1 MARLLWVA
9 AVFLL
14 IAGCRS
20 SSQNAAMLDYGN
32 VYNPPYTAEG
42 VTNPLSGAREPPCSQ
57 FSSSYAM
64 KCMERYEEQ
73 YGKAAYEKAFG
84 IPRKLSQQPALLTNL
99 MGCEKPLTAAEV
111 RSIMVEVLQQ
121 YGAQQSGVVQVD
133 GRRADGA
140 PGPKPTPTPDNS
152 GVRRTEGH
160 RAGWD
165 ALQGFEPTPSRPPP
179 SHGGRVGGGGPGQSP
194 AND

>member
-20 SSQNAAMLDYGN
+20 SSQNAAMFDYGN
-32 VYNPPYTAEG
+32 AYNPPYTAEG
-42 VTNPLSGAREPPCSQ
+42 VINPLSGVREAPCSQ

-84 IPRKLSQQPALLTNL
+84 IPQKANQPTALFTNP

-111 RSIMVEVLQQ
+111 RSIMVEVIQQ
-121 YGAQQSGVVQVD
+121 YGLQQSGVVQVD
-133 GRRADGA
+133 GRRADG
-140 PGPKPTPTPDNS
+140 GPDPTPTPTPDNS
-152 GVRRTEGH
+152 GVRRAEAH

-179 SHGGRVGGGGPGQSP
+179 THGIGVGGGGPGQSP
-194 AND
+194 TRD